1 MVTRDLL
8 DDLEREVHL
17 YETFYNTKYLQLKK
31 TNQEL
36 EQEVKYMELLSESQE
51 NNLKYVIRQNL
62 LADAKLETL
71 KANLTEA
78 QDALNRLTVRP
89 EDIATAKT
97 AKLKA
102 RAARLNADLDATLSR
117 EVELA
122 KRLVALK
129 RENSDLE
136 HKYLSRMNPTLTK
149 CCEHWDWT
157 QFTNQFTSI
166 TEMYEYLV
174 QIWAARGSAPPR
186 VDEAVLE
193 TLVEKDLKIIN
204 NPDDSEFM
212 DESEQKGEE
221 GL

>member
-78 QDALNRLTVRP
+78 QDAVNRLTVRP